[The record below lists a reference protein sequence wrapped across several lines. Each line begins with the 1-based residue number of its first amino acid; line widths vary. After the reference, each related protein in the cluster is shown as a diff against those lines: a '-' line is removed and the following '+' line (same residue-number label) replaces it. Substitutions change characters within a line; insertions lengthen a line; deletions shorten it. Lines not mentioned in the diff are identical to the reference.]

1 MRRWFLPVPA
11 GRLRVGNALA
21 LGRTPI
27 VLQAGDAQSVQAV
40 LVEQALPGQELFDRD
55 AVSPACRRRPDRSGR
70 RARRPTTSALRRL
83 TQRLRLGGGRSSGV
97 KGSPA
102 GATTG
107 RGLLVRSDIQNR
119 SPE

>member
-1 MRRWFLPVPA
+1 MRRRFLPAPA

-55 AVSPACRRRPDRSGR
+55 AVSRVQASSRPIRPART
-70 RARRPTTSALRRL
+70 AATTSALRRL
-83 TQRLRLGGGRSSGV
+83 TERLRLGGGRSSGV

-107 RGLLVRSDIQNR
+107 RGLLVCSDI
-119 SPE
+119 